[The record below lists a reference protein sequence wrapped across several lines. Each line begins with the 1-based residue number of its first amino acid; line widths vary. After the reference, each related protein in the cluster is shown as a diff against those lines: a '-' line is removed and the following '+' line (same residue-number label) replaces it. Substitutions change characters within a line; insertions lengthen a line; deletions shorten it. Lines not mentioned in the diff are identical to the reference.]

1 MATVAPSQEGLLDS
15 RSDARQTSSTGER
28 SPERRSIAAV
38 MGLIGAVAALVAARP
53 ISDNSLLTHLATGRF
68 ILADG
73 VPTENPFLYTGTAFP
88 IPSWWWSVLLATA
101 ERVGSATAIRLLT
114 AVVAFAVGAAA
125 VRLAG
130 TARRGGERAVQQ
142 SLLSVLIPSGLALF
156 CLFGFLNG
164 RPHLAGFLLLA
175 LALVVFNEERSPW
188 WMVVIFAVWAN
199 VHGTWLYGVAI
210 IGLLALARLVDDRRW
225 RSTDLWRGV
234 AAVGGVIIGGMF
246 SSPMFEL
253 VLLPTRQFGDPIE
266 RQALK
271 AYTEWSRVPLDSPM
285 LWTLIALAGIAFV
298 GAVRDRRAA
307 TAVVAVVMGLMGW
320 SGGRLMPIA
329 ALTLIPFA
337 ASALRD
343 VGTIGLPGRTAALRS
358 WVATAVIIVLTVG
371 YVLVTPGY
379 RLERYPTEA
388 VDWLESRD
396 LIATADVRVMSHDY
410 VGNYLE
416 WRYGAD
422 ANAYVDDRPDAATL
436 VQYARLLRL
445 EDGWADDLRSVD
457 PDVVLWHADK
467 GLSKELAGDDR
478 WIQAEELGEY
488 RIFCRMEI
496 AERCS

>member
-1 MATVAPSQEGLLDS
+1 MSAVAPSPEVLLD
-15 RSDARQTSSTGER
+15 RSTDELPAGPTGGPPREQG
-28 SPERRSIAAV
+28 SIAAV

-53 ISDNSLLTHLATGRF
+53 ISDNSLLTHLATGRI

-73 VPTENPFLYTGTAFP
+73 VPTENPFLFTGTAFP
-88 IPSWWWSVLLATA
+88 IPSWWWSILLGVAD
-101 ERVGSATAIRLLT
+101 RVGSATAIRLLV
-114 AVVAFAVGAAA
+114 AVVAFGVGAAA

-130 TARRGGERAVQQ
+130 AGEPGGEQAVQQ
-142 SLLSVLIPSGLALF
+142 RLLSVLVPSVLALF

-175 LALVVFNEERSPW
+175 LALIVFNEQLSPG
-188 WMVVIFAVWAN
+188 WMVPIFAVWAN
-199 VHGTWLYGVAI
+199 VHGTWVYGLAI
-210 IGLLALARLVDDRRW
+210 VGLLAVVRMVDDRRW
-225 RSTDLWRGV
+225 RTSDLWRGI
-234 AAVGGVIIGGMF
+234 AAACGVIIGGAL
-246 SSPMFEL
+246 SSPVFEL
-253 VLLPTRQFGDPIE
+253 VLLPTRQLGDPIE

-285 LWTLIALAGIAFV
+285 LWALIALAGISFI
-298 GAVRDRRAA
+298 GAVRDRRVAA
-307 TAVVAVVMGLMGW
+307 AFVAVLMGLMGW

-337 ASALRD
+337 AVALRE
-343 VGTIGLPGRTAALRS
+343 VGALGLPGRTAAIRC
-358 WVATAVIIVLTVG
+358 WMATAVLAVGTVA
-371 YVLVTPGY
+371 YVLLTPGY

-388 VDWLESRD
+388 VDWLESRG
-396 LIATADVRVMSHDY
+396 LTATPDVRLVSHDY

-445 EDGWADDLRSVD
+445 EDGWADDLASVD
-457 PDVVLWHADK
+457 PDVVLWHVDK
-467 GLSKELAGDDR
+467 GLSKELAGDER
-478 WIQAEELGEY
+478 WIQAVELGDY
-488 RIFCRMEI
+488 RVYCRVEM